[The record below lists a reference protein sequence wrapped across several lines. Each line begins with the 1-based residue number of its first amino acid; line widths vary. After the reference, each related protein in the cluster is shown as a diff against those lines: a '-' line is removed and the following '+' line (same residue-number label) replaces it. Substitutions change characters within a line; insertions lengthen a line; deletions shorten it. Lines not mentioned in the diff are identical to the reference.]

1 MGDGDRGWWGW
12 VMGDELAG
20 DRVRDGMSSYQTCT
34 AHSNEIT
41 NLQDVQSM
49 SETVI
54 DSVELSR

>member
-1 MGDGDRGWWGW
+1 MGEY
-12 VMGDELAG
+12 ELAG